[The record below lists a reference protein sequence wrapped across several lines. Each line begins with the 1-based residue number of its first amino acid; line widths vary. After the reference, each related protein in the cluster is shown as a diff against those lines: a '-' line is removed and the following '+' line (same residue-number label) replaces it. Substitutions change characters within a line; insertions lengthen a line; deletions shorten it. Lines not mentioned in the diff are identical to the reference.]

1 MEVSPGTL
9 IAVKVLIRGR
19 GVYILAVV
27 SLLLLYYSLFVKYPQ
42 ITYLLILVSMLNVLT
57 AILSDSDSHKA
68 LFYTLRIS
76 GARPSTIIAYILT
89 VSMLATLISL
99 TPILMKADI
108 IKTLTTLVVNT
119 LVSALMLYYMFLKIK
134 KHTALDVI

>member
-9 IAVKVLIRGR
+9 IAVKVLVRGR
-19 GVYILAVV
+19 GVYILTTV
-27 SLLLLYYSLFVKYPQ
+27 SLLLLYYSVFVKHPQ

-76 GARPSTIIAYILT
+76 GAVPSIIIAYILT
-89 VSMLATLISL
+89 VSVLATLISL
-99 TPILMKADI
+99 TPILIKADI

-119 LVSALMLYYMFLKIK
+119 IVSTLILYYMFLEVK
-134 KHTALDVI
+134 KHAALEVA